1 MERAPEEVFE
11 ELLDELVRA
20 PPERPQDLPGL
31 LEAPLLHML
40 NKNAALSQVSIKA
53 VDHQSY
59 GHSAG

>member
-1 MERAPEEVFE
+1 MFE

-31 LEAPLLHML
+31 LEVPLLHML
-40 NKNAALSQVSIKA
+40 NKNAALSQVSIKV